1 MESSRLARVSVLN
14 LKALRTAEY
23 RRKLFFNNFEYGR
36 EKRNLWY
43 KRLKPRLNINSRNI
57 IEKNKIELKRKKPRY
72 LDSKRK
78 SSVPANPLS
87 DGSLGGSNN
96 IDDFIT
102 SFDNGDNDDD
112 NKPGLSRRSSL
123 RSSLV
128 DGARDESLDSV
139 PTDILQR

>member
-1 MESSRLARVSVLN
+1 MN

-23 RRKLFFNNFEYGR
+23 RRKLFFNNFENGR

-43 KRLKPRLNINSRNI
+43 KRLKPRLNINSRNL
-57 IEKNKIELKRKKPRY
+57 IEKKKIELKRKKPRS

-96 IDDFIT
+96 IDDFLT
-102 SFDNGDNDDD
+102 SFDNGDNNDDK
-112 NKPGLSRRSSL
+112 KPGVSRRSSL
-123 RSSLV
+123 RSSLI
-128 DGARDESLDSV
+128 DGARNDSFDSV
-139 PTDILQR
+139 NTGTLQR